1 MLKLPELPYGSAALK
16 PHISARALELHH
28 DKHHATY
35 VNNTNSLLKDSP
47 LADAPLEEI
56 VRAAAGDPSKAAL
69 FDNAAQAW
77 NHGFFWP
84 SMSPSGGGRP
94 SGTLARRIDADF
106 GSFDSFC
113 AALQQ
118 AALTQ
123 FGSGWAWL
131 VERRGRLEVCNSANA
146 DTPIA
151 YGHKPLLA
159 IDVWEHA
166 YYLDYQNRRQDYV
179 KAFLDRLANWEFA
192 ESNL

>member
-1 MLKLPELPYGSAALK
+1 MLKLPALPYDTTALK
-16 PHISARALELHH
+16 PYISARALELHH

-35 VNNTNSLLKDSP
+35 VSNTNGLLKDSP
-47 LADAPLEEI
+47 LADAPLKEI
-56 VRAAAGDPSKAAL
+56 IRAAASDPSKAAL
-69 FDNAAQAW
+69 FNSAAQAW
-77 NHGFFWP
+77 NHDFFWH
-84 SMSPSGGGRP
+84 SMSPSGGGQP
-94 SGTLARRIDADF
+94 SGALASRIDADF
-106 GSFDSFC
+106 GSFDGFC

-118 AALTQ
+118 AAVRQ

-131 VERRGRLEVCNSANA
+131 IERRGRLQVCNTANA

-151 YGHKPLLA
+151 HGHKPLLA

-192 ESNL
+192 ASNL